1 MCDEKYAPIIVFA
14 FNRLNSLKK
23 TISSLLDN
31 EEAKD
36 SDLFVF
42 VDGPRK
48 SKIEEKKQVVAVQ
61 DYIKTISG
69 FKSLTFYFSEENKGL
84 GPSIIAG
91 VSKIINQYNRAI
103 ILEDDLV
110 LSKNFLAFINEGL
123 QKYEVNNK
131 VFSICGYSNR
141 VTKPS
146 DYEADS
152 YFCTRSSSWGWA
164 TWADR
169 WNSVDWELNDW
180 ENYTKYKNDFNKW
193 GGSDCFKMLNDW
205 KIGKNKSWAIRFCF
219 SQFLQNKVSLFPIIS
234 KVANNGFDGNGTNCK
249 KYSRFKFD
257 YDNTEKKN
265 FKYPSNTNINKKIYK
280 SVMIY
285 NSILIRLWSR
295 IRYLIG

>member
-1 MCDEKYAPIIVFA
+1 MCSPVIIFA
-14 FNRLNSLKK
+14 FNRLQSLKR
-23 TISSLLDN
+23 TVSSLLENDD
-31 EEAKD
+31 AKRT
-36 SDLFVF
+36 DLFVF
-42 VDGPRK
+42 VDGARSEKPTEIDAVRNVQEFVK
-48 SKIEEKKQVVAVQ
+48 SIQ
-61 DYIKTISG
+61 G
-69 FKSLTFYFSEENKGL
+69 FKSVHYAFSPQNKGL
-84 GPSIIAG
+84 GPSIISG
-91 VSKIINQYNRAI
+91 VTRVINKYGKAI
-103 ILEDDLV
+103 VVEDDLV
-110 LSKNFLAFINEGL
+110 LSKNFLAYMNEGL
-123 QKYEVNNK
+123 DVYEHK
-131 VFSICGYSNR
+131 EEVFSVCGYSNR
-141 VTKPS
+141 VKKPS
-146 DYEADS
+146 DYAYDS

-169 WNSVDWELNDW
+169 WNSVDWNL
-180 ENYTKYKNDFNKW
+180 ENWGEFKKYKKEFNRW

-257 YDNTEKKN
+257 YDNTEKKI